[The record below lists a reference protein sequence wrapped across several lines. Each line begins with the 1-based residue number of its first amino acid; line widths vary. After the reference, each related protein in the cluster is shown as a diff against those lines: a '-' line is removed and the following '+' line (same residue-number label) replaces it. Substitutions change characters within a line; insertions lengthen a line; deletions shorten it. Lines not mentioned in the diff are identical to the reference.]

1 MDLRQRPQ
9 SLKYFLPGP
18 LEKGFLGIPW
28 WSSGYDS
35 SLSPLR
41 APVQSLIRELR
52 SHKQPQHRPPPK
64 KERVSYWAPGWYL
77 GAAWALPIISFYPA
91 LPNASPEWPHK
102 LTLPEIDRE
111 APPSSHPLL
120 PKVCH
125 PDACELVSHCYFMFG
140 SLNMYHLFIQQT
152 SIKGSLWAWYYQDKA
167 APFDK
172 RKN

>member
-1 MDLRQRPQ
+1 MDLQQRPQ

-52 SHKQPQHRPPPK
+52 SHKQPQHTPQKRK
-64 KERVSYWAPGWYL
+64 GFLL
-77 GAAWALPIISFYPA
+77 GSRLVPRSSMGSAYHQLYPA

-102 LTLPEIDRE
+102 LTLPETDHE
-111 APPSSHPLL
+111 PPLL
-120 PKVCH
+120 H
-125 PDACELVSHCYFMFG
+125 ILYFQRFASLMLVNWFLIAISC
-140 SLNMYHLFIQQT
+140 LAL
-152 SIKGSLWAWYYQDKA
+152 
-167 APFDK
+167 
-172 RKN
+172 